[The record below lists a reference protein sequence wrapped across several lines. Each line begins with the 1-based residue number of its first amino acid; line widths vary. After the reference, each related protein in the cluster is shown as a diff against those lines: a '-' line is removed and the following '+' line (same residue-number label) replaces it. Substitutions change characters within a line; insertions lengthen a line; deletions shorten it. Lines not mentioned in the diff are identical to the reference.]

1 MEAFENL
8 DALDN
13 QNQIEKL
20 SDFSALKIDN
30 AVSDTPIK
38 NEPVFKLGKISRSE
52 WRELGMSARSEIVK
66 RTRNGI
72 DINLQPFH
80 EYSAATKEY
89 KSGIM
94 QTRGLGSSVVTLHDI
109 SLERTLDTN

>member
-38 NEPVFKLGKISRSE
+38 NEPVKPIKPTNKKEEPKPQEGFGTTLGGVIGTTGGVSNTPIKNEPVKPIKPTNKKKEPKLQQG
-52 WRELGMSARSEIVK
+52 
-66 RTRNGI
+66 
-72 DINLQPFH
+72 F
-80 EYSAATKEY
+80 
-89 KSGIM
+89 
-94 QTRGLGSSVVTLHDI
+94 
-109 SLERTLDTN
+109 

>member
-30 AVSDTPIK
+30 AVSNTPIK
-38 NEPVFKLGKISRSE
+38 N
-52 WRELGMSARSEIVK
+52 
-66 RTRNGI
+66 
-72 DINLQPFH
+72 
-80 EYSAATKEY
+80 
-89 KSGIM
+89 
-94 QTRGLGSSVVTLHDI
+94 
-109 SLERTLDTN
+109 

>member
-30 AVSDTPIK
+30 AVSNTPIK
-38 NEPVFKLGKISRSE
+38 NEPVKPVKPTNKKEEPKTQEGFGTTLGGVIGTTGSVANTGSMSQGRNDFNKLKKHLPGS
-52 WRELGMSARSEIVK
+52 M
-66 RTRNGI
+66 GI
-72 DINLQPFH
+72 
-80 EYSAATKEY
+80 ATPD
-89 KSGIM
+89 G
-94 QTRGLGSSVVTLHDI
+94 
-109 SLERTLDTN
+109 

>member
-38 NEPVFKLGKISRSE
+38 NEPVKPIKPTNKKEEPKPQQGFGTTLGGVIGTTGGVSNTGSMTQGRSGFNRLKKHLPGSMGIVTPE
-52 WRELGMSARSEIVK
+52 NLRESE
-66 RTRNGI
+66 
-72 DINLQPFH
+72 
-80 EYSAATKEY
+80 E
-89 KSGIM
+89 
-94 QTRGLGSSVVTLHDI
+94 
-109 SLERTLDTN
+109 

>member
-30 AVSDTPIK
+30 AVSNTPIK
-38 NEPVFKLGKISRSE
+38 NEPVKPVKPTNKKEAPKVQEGFGTTLGGVIGTTGSVANTGSMSQGRNDFNKLKKHLPGS
-52 WRELGMSARSEIVK
+52 M
-66 RTRNGI
+66 GI
-72 DINLQPFH
+72 
-80 EYSAATKEY
+80 ATPD
-89 KSGIM
+89 G
-94 QTRGLGSSVVTLHDI
+94 
-109 SLERTLDTN
+109 